1 MDKKDVIDLLAIAGG
16 IILMIGWLW
25 LLFNP

>member
-1 MDKKDVIDLLAIAGG
+1 MDKKDVIDLLAISGG
-16 IILMIGWLW
+16 ILLMIGWIW